1 MPPAPHKKPAKKAA
15 PKVEPKVEPGPDP
28 TPGPEPEPEPAD
40 LLGAFP
46 LPPGHYFHP
55 PVVAPAAHS
64 GAYNEAERVALR
76 SLQRVL
82 NVPESGVYDE
92 QTAAAVQSRGLRN
105 GLVIDEEAWQTLRH
119 G

>member
-1 MPPAPHKKPAKKAA
+1 MPPAKRKAAKKAPA
-15 PKVEPKVEPGPDP
+15 PKAEERP
-28 TPGPEPEPEPAD
+28 D
-40 LLGAFP
+40 LLGGFP

-64 GAYNEAERVALR
+64 GAYNETERVALR

-82 NVPESGVYDE
+82 GVPESGVYDE
-92 QTAAAVQSRGLRN
+92 QTATAVRARGLRN
-105 GLVIDEEAWQTLRH
+105 GLVIDEEAWQALRH